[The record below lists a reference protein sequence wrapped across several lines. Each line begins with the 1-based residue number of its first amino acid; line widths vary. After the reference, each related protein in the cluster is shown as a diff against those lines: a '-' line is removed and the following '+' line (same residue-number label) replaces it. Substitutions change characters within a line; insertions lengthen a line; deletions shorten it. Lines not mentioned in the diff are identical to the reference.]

1 MKGTTRIVL
10 TLAGMV
16 VVAAAVA
23 HFLALPMLKQA
34 DADRGAIWVRRAQLV
49 KLDRV
54 ARRITDLQEE
64 VKRLEQALAFFEDR
78 LPQEREVDVILRE
91 VWLIA
96 EAKSMTPRSVR
107 TGAPETEARCCSQP
121 ITLVLEGPFEGFYE
135 FLLGLERLPRITKIR
150 QMQVTKSPLKEGI
163 VQAELLV
170 DIFFEKSK

>member
-10 TLAGMV
+10 TLAGIV

-23 HFLALPMLKQA
+23 HFLALPMLKQT
-34 DADRGAIWVRRAQLV
+34 DADRGAIWVRRGQLV

-96 EAKSMTPRSVR
+96 ETKSMTTRSVR
-107 TGAPETEARCCSQP
+107 TGAPETLARYCSQP
-121 ITLVLEGPFEGFYE
+121 ITLALEGPFEGFYE

>member
-91 VWLIA
+91 VWVIA
-96 EAKSMTPRSVR
+96 EAKFMTTRSVR
-107 TGAPETEARCCSQP
+107 TGAPETQARYCSQP
-121 ITLVLEGPFEGFYE
+121 ITLALEGPFEGFYE